1 MEALQMLKTSKIFI
15 LSVIMSLIVAAPS
28 LAAKSVMDST
38 VIRVG
43 TEATYPPFEYRS
55 EKNEIVGYDI
65 DVVKALGA
73 HLDKE
78 VELVDMSFDG
88 LIPALLTGKIDMI
101 AAGMT
106 NTEERRKKVDFSDV
120 YYEIENAFVTKS
132 ENENISKI
140 EDLADKVAT
149 VQIGTA
155 QDIFITNT
163 KLPKE
168 IKRFQKNDDALREV
182 LLGRSDF
189 CVVNLT
195 VANAYLRN
203 NDAFG
208 STLKIAFRNF
218 IHKQGEGIALAIP
231 KGDTTFQEAINKAM
245 DEMKKSGELSELKKK
260 YQMD

>member
-1 MEALQMLKTSKIFI
+1 MLKISKIFI
-15 LSVIMSLIVAAPS
+15 LSVAISLMVAAPS
-28 LAAKSVMDST
+28 IAAQSVMDSD

-43 TEATYPPFEYRS
+43 TEATYPPFEYRN
-55 EKNEIVGYDI
+55 EKNEITGYDI

-73 HLDKE
+73 HLGKK
-78 VELVDMSFDG
+78 VELVDMAFDG

-120 YYEIENAFVTKS
+120 YYEIENAFVTKADDAS
-132 ENENISKI
+132 ISKI
-140 EDLADKVAT
+140 EDFAGKVAT

-155 QDIFITNT
+155 QDTFITNT

-182 LLGRSDF
+182 LLERADF

-203 NDAFG
+203 NEVFG
-208 STLKIAFRNF
+208 GKLKIAFRNF

-231 KGDTTFQEAINKAM
+231 KGDVHLKEAINEAM
-245 DEMKKSGELSELKKK
+245 DEMKKSGKLLELKKK